1 VEIILSLTGI
11 GIGILSGFF
20 GMGGGTV
27 LVPILLLLGFEMRV
41 AVGISI
47 IQMTF
52 SSIFGSYINYRKG
65 SLIFDDGLMVGFGG
79 FVGGYLSGYL
89 TAGISERNL
98 QYVFIFF
105 ILFALYRLYTSP
117 KENDIENSKS
127 VSKFILFIVGIGIGI
142 ISISIG
148 VGGAIIL
155 IPILSGFL
163 HYPFK
168 KAVSAGLFFVVFS
181 SISGL
186 IGRLVYGEIDL
197 YHGLIIGIS
206 SLLGV
211 YLGILL
217 KEKIHSQKL
226 KYFTIIMYLII
237 LIVMIYKIFK

>member
-1 VEIILSLTGI
+1 MEIILSFI
-11 GIGILSGFF
+11 GIGVGGLSGFF
-20 GMGGGTV
+20 GIGGGTV
-27 LVPILLLLGFEMRV
+27 LIPLLLLLGFEMRV

-47 IQMTF
+47 VQMTF

-65 SLIFDDGLMVGFGG
+65 SLIFNDGIMVGFGG
-79 FVGGYLSGYL
+79 FIGGYISGYL
-89 TAGISERNL
+89 TAGVPEVAL
-98 QYVFIFF
+98 QYLFISFV
-105 ILFALYRLYTSP
+105 LFALYRLYTAP
-117 KENDIENSKS
+117 KESDMLDSKS
-127 VSKFILFIVGIGIGI
+127 VSKLILFIIGIAIGI

-197 YHGLIIGIS
+197 YHGLIVGVS

-211 YLGILL
+211 YLGISL

-226 KYFTIIMYLII
+226 KYFTIVMYLMI